1 MKFPNYMKLS
11 IGIKLGF
18 LLAAFGILATILT
31 GYYFYTSSRN
41 MLTRAA
47 ERDLLTATQVVGRN
61 MKIIIDVIAE
71 DAQLLAALPLASN
84 VFISP
89 DELTAESDK
98 TILADT
104 FAAMLSAHPEYFQ
117 IRLIDIGQGG
127 QELVRVD
134 RNGKRL
140 TRVQDGDLKKRGRY
154 PYVAGTLRLAPWRY
168 LFIGYHH

>member
-1 MKFPNYMKLS
+1 
-11 IGIKLGF
+11 
-18 LLAAFGILATILT
+18 
-31 GYYFYTSSRN
+31 
-41 MLTRAA
+41 MLTSAA

-117 IRLIDIGQGG
+117 IRFDWH
-127 QELVRVD
+127 EPARV
-134 RNGKRL
+134 GTG
-140 TRVQDGDLKKRGRY
+140 TRRS
-154 PYVAGTLRLAPWRY
+154 
-168 LFIGYHH
+168 